1 MNRRGGIGHAAGVDW
16 SGAALETDKLSRSFG
31 GRLAVDGLTFDV
43 QAGEVVALLGPNGAG
58 KTTTVR
64 LLNGVLKPDSGACR
78 VLGMDPSAAGNDVRR
93 RTGVVTETSGLDERL
108 TGRENVIS
116 HARIRGIPL
125 AEAGRE
131 TDRLLDRLG
140 IADRANELVRGF
152 STGQRKRIALAR
164 ALVHRPD
171 VLFLDEPTAGL
182 DPEAA
187 RDTVELVDVLA
198 HEHGRTI
205 VLCTHDLAE
214 AGRLCRRMAVLR
226 EGQLVA
232 FGTPDALAAQF
243 WQGLAVE
250 IDLGAPAPSFAV
262 LQLQDLPGVMAA
274 EASGTGLQLRLESRE
289 VIPGAVAALTGQG
302 LAIYGVL
309 PRPATLEDV
318 YFAVTG
324 YRPQLSEAPLPLEP
338 QVTP

>member
-1 MNRRGGIGHAAGVDW
+1 MNKRGGIGHAARVTW
-16 SGAALETDKLSRSFG
+16 SGAALETDNLSRSFG
-31 GRLAVDGLTFDV
+31 GRPAVDGLTFDV

-64 LLNGVLKPDSGACR
+64 LLNGVLKPDSGECR
-78 VLGMDPSAAGNDVRR
+78 VLGLDPSVSGDEVRR
-93 RTGVVTETSGLDERL
+93 RTGVITETSGLDERL
-108 TGRENVIS
+108 TGRENVLC
-116 HARIRGIPL
+116 HARIRGIAP
-125 AEAGRE
+125 AHAGRE
-131 TDRLLDRLG
+131 ADRLLERLG

-187 RDTVELVDVLA
+187 RDTVDLVDALA

-226 EGQLVA
+226 HGRLVA

-250 IDLGAPAPSFAV
+250 IDLGAPAPSFVV
-262 LQLQDLPGVMAA
+262 LQVQELPGVLAA
-274 EASGTGLQLRLESRE
+274 EASGTGLQLRLESRQ
-289 VIPGAVAALTGQG
+289 VIPAAVAALTGQG

-324 YRPQLSEAPLPLEP
+324 YRAQLSDTPPALEP
-338 QVTP
+338 QGTP